1 MFMDTL
7 PMNLKLNRKSNG
19 AFTLVEIIGVLAI
32 IGILA
37 AVVTP
42 RVIDGIRE
50 GRVTQLSQNLGQW
63 KSGADRYLQKH
74 QRLPID
80 ATIDP
85 LDPQGQPA
93 IYPQNGADIA
103 IANATFG
110 DLLIAQGL
118 ISAVNVPFGANT
130 FAATSSAPPAANTD
144 VAAITAGA
152 TYPRIRVAEMTGAK
166 ANGQGGFSATRTRDY
181 PYRVSFLVIPDV
193 PLQEAAAIKNKI
205 DGPFVGVTA
214 DKPMLD
220 AAVAQTA
227 GSSGVTPASADA
239 LFFGNCRVAN
249 GTAGTYNLYLY
260 INND

>member
-1 MFMDTL
+1 
-7 PMNLKLNRKSNG
+7 MNPKLNRKSNG

-80 ATIDP
+80 ASIDP
-85 LDPQGQPA
+85 LDPQGNPA
-93 IYPQNGADIA
+93 TYPQNGADIA

-118 ISAVNVPFGANT
+118 ISTVNVPFGENT
-130 FAATSSAPPAANTD
+130 FAAAPSAPPATNTD
-144 VAAITAGA
+144 VAAIEAEA

-166 ANGQGGFSATRTRDY
+166 ANGLGGFSATRTRDY
-181 PYRVSFLVIPDV
+181 PYRVSFLVIPNV

-205 DGPFVGVTA
+205 DGPFAGVTS
-214 DKPMLD
+214 DLPMME
-220 AAVAQTA
+220 AAVNQTA
-227 GSSGVTPASADA
+227 GTSGVQAASADA
-239 LFFGNCRVAN
+239 LFFGNCRVAT
-249 GTAGTYNLYLY
+249 GTTGTYNLYLY